1 VPYLSASEGVIH
13 YKEALYQVYAPLP
26 LPSSQFGFLRGVSL
40 AIHLASIDNL
50 TGTTTRQN
58 KYKLKLT
65 IHKRSLIKQQQNEKI
80 YESNDR
86 QSLV

>member
-1 VPYLSASEGVIH
+1 MPYLSAYEVVIH
-13 YKEALYQVYAPLP
+13 YEEALYQVYAPLP
-26 LPSSQFGFLRGVSL
+26 IPSSQLGFLRGVSL
-40 AIHLASIDNL
+40 ANHLASIDNL

-58 KYKLKLT
+58 TYKLKLT
-65 IHKRSLIKQQQNEKI
+65 IHKRNLNKQQNEKI